1 MKRLILGSL
10 TAIAVMAVVTTIGVS
25 GQGKVDSAGVMTADG
40 GVPALGSFKVPK
52 TPWGEP
58 DLQGTFNANDL
69 QGIPMQR
76 AQTVG
81 TRYRLSDDEFN
92 QRVAQR
98 DQNVANDN
106 SDEFTLERAEE
117 FEKRFGTVGGAV
129 SPPPHW
135 LERSR
140 SVSRVSSYVIDP
152 PNGRIPA
159 LTPAAQA
166 AAQARQQVGCDVG
179 QIV

>member
-10 TAIAVMAVVTTIGVS
+10 TAMALMAVVTTIGVS
-25 GQGKVDSAGVMTADG
+25 GQGTVDSAGVMTSDG

-58 DLQGTFNANDL
+58 DLQGTWNANDL

-76 AQTVG
+76 AESVG
-81 TRYRLSDDEFN
+81 TRYRLSDDEFK

-98 DQNVANDN
+98 DENVANDN

-135 LERSR
+135 LERAR
-140 SVSRVSSYVIDP
+140 SVSHVASYVIDP
-152 PNGRIPA
+152 PDGRIPA
-159 LTPAAQA
+159 LTPAAQT
-166 AAQARQQVGCDVG
+166 AAQER
-179 QIV
+179 

>member
-1 MKRLILGSL
+1 MKRLILGSV
-10 TAIAVMAVVTTIGVS
+10 TAIAVMAVITTIGVS
-25 GQGKVDSAGVMTADG
+25 GQGKVDSAGVMTSDG

-58 DLQGTFNANDL
+58 DLQGTYNANDL

-76 AQTVG
+76 AQSVG

-117 FEKRFGTVGGAV
+117 FEKKFGTVGGAGV
-129 SPPPHW
+129 RWRFCGGVHLWHRSGG
-135 LERSR
+135 ERLREAVQCRGSGG
-140 SVSRVSSYVIDP
+140 
-152 PNGRIPA
+152 GRA
-159 LTPAAQA
+159 
-166 AAQARQQVGCDVG
+166 
-179 QIV
+179 